1 MVKEILENKNNHMP
15 SNMPNFSRKK
25 YLAEKYGGK
34 AWFIICTLIVVFGA
48 FIMVFPYLWMFL
60 SALKTPLEAVRVP
73 MTFFPTDPNWGIF
86 TEAFTAEKLNFFNS
100 MKNTL
105 IIEVLVI
112 TVGTFFSTL
121 CAFAFA
127 KMNFRFKKT
136 ILIILMTSMM
146 IPYAAVMLPQYRT
159 FMSMGWVA
167 SDNWF
172 MNLLPL
178 IVPGLFGN
186 ISMTFFLITAMQ
198 TAINDA
204 IIEEA
209 KVEGCSW
216 FRIYWSIGLPLARP
230 AIAAQI
236 IFWFVGIWNDY
247 FAPSIYLT
255 SPDSWTLQV
264 AIQLLTSGTDNSDLP
279 LLFASSFLSSIPT
292 IIIFILCRKM
302 FINMN
307 ANSGIKG

>member
-1 MVKEILENKNNHMP
+1 MVKEILETKNNEMP
-15 SNMPNFSRKK
+15 SNMPNFSRRK
-25 YLAEKYGGK
+25 YLREKYAGK
-34 AWFIICTLIVVFGA
+34 AWFIICTIIVLFGA
-48 FIMVFPYLWMFL
+48 FLMVFPYMWMFI
-60 SALKTPLEAVRVP
+60 SALKTPQEVVQVP
-73 MTFFPTDPNWGIF
+73 MTFFPKDPNWGIF
-86 TEAFTAEKLNFFNS
+86 TDALTVEKLSFFNS

-105 IIEVLVI
+105 IIEVLAI

-146 IPYAAVMLPQYRT
+146 IPYAAVMLPQYRI
-159 FMSMGWVA
+159 FMDMGWVA
-167 SDNWF
+167 NDNWF
-172 MNLLPL
+172 INLLPL

-204 IIEEA
+204 IVEEA

-216 FRIYWSIGLPLARP
+216 FRIYWSFGLPLARP

-236 IFWFVGIWNDY
+236 IFWFVSIWNDY

-255 SPDSWTLQV
+255 DSKSRTLQV
-264 AIQLLTSGTDNSDLP
+264 AIQLLTSGTDNSDMP
-279 LLFASSFLSSIPT
+279 LLFASAFLSSIPT